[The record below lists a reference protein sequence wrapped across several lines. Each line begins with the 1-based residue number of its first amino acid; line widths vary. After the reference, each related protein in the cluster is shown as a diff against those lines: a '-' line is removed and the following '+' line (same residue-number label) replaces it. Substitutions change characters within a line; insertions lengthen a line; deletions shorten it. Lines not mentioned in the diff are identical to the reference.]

1 MRVVCCYESASSV
14 FKKRQKRFQLGRIQL
29 CAGIS
34 GRGVSITY
42 SSPHPD
48 TFSGLLLGVN
58 FPQFITHPHLW
69 TISSV
74 FSSLLER
81 LWEEEAA
88 PPKTYKVA
96 WMWVGIVSKKNCVSI
111 SEIATKGWPD
121 QPGVAYML
129 SKSRGIL
136 VGRKESKM
144 RCGGGRG
151 RGAGDRM
158 VISLLTCSSPS
169 LPYNRDGQDGALF
182 WGCHFFLPRF
192 CLLVLIVSLL
202 TISIY
207 LYLLICLFGIRSW

>member
-1 MRVVCCYESASSV
+1 
-14 FKKRQKRFQLGRIQL
+14 
-29 CAGIS
+29 
-34 GRGVSITY
+34 
-42 SSPHPD
+42 
-48 TFSGLLLGVN
+48 
-58 FPQFITHPHLW
+58 
-69 TISSV
+69 
-74 FSSLLER
+74 
-81 LWEEEAA
+81 
-88 PPKTYKVA
+88 
-96 WMWVGIVSKKNCVSI
+96 MWVGIVSKKNCVSI

-158 VISLLTCSSPS
+158 VISLLMCLSPS

-207 LYLLICLFGIRSW
+207 LYLLICLFGIRS